1 MGHGWLLL
9 PRKPRAFSGPRRAR
23 ASALGELIPATSS
36 RGQRKATERGQLGSV
51 LGWGLAGRAG
61 VETPPIIAVRCL
73 RNTRNSWEPGGGA
86 VGGAGQR
93 LRLVLRTLEHIPSPG
108 NYLWPFSV
116 FTHSVYPLQ

>member
-73 RNTRNSWEPGGGA
+73 RNTRNSWEPGGGRWE
-86 VGGAGQR
+86 GQGR
-93 LRLVLRTLEHIPSPG
+93 G
-108 NYLWPFSV
+108 FAWF
-116 FTHSVYPLQ
+116 